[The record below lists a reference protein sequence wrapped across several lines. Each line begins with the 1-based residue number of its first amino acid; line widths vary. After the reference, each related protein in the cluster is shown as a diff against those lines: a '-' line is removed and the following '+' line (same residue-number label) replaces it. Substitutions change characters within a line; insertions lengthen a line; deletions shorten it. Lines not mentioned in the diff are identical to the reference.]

1 MRFKENNAVGIN
13 MNERYISPRMSAWTG
28 RVDSETLYDAFRWH
42 QWIEPI
48 DLSMTDVSLPPYK
61 VGIALLGFASDE
73 GVKRNLGR
81 TGAAKGPASIRKELC
96 NLPCSFADSLR
107 LFDAGTVT
115 CDDGNLEESQAT
127 LAWAVDRLIRMN
139 LFPIVL
145 GGGHEVA
152 YGDYSGLMKCGF
164 TPGII
169 NFDAHFDIRPY
180 TDKGSSGTMFRQI
193 HDDLV
198 RLGYPFNYFAVGIQ
212 KRGNT
217 VDLFKTAERMQASY
231 LMAKE
236 IGEGDL
242 TGAYEKLD
250 AFLSR
255 QSQLYVTI
263 CTDVFS
269 SAFAPGVSATQPLGL
284 HPERILRI
292 FKRIFATGK
301 VILFDIAEVSPRFDN
316 DNVTSNLAATFIYAA
331 VNSLADLHD
340 LSL

>member
-1 MRFKENNAVGIN
+1 MKS
-13 MNERYISPRMSAWTG
+13 RYRSPIMSQWTG
-28 RVDSETLYDAFRWH
+28 RIDSNEQYDAFRWH
-42 QWIEPI
+42 QWMQPI
-48 DLSMTDVSLPPYK
+48 DLTNDKIELPSYK
-61 VGIALLGFASDE
+61 VGVAFIGFACDE
-73 GVKRNLGR
+73 GVRRNLGR

-96 NLPCSFADSLR
+96 NLPCSFTEALR
-107 LFDAGTVT
+107 LFDAGTII
-115 CDDGNLEESQAT
+115 CDDGDLEGSQNA
-127 LAWAVDRLIRMN
+127 LSEAVSKLIELN

-152 YGDYSGLMKCGF
+152 YGSYAGLLKSGH

-180 TDKGSSGTMFRQI
+180 QDKGSSGTMFRQI
-193 HDDLV
+193 YDDLTL
-198 RLGYPFNYFAVGIQ
+198 LGKPFNYFAVGIQ

-217 VDLFKTAERMQASY
+217 VDLFKTADCMRAEY

-242 TGAYEKLD
+242 SEAYEKLD
-250 AFLSR
+250 AFLQR

-284 HPERILRI
+284 HPERILRV

-301 VILFDIAEVSPRFDN
+301 VMLFDIAEVSPRFDN
-316 DNVTSNLAATFIYAA
+316 DNVTSNLAATFVFAA
-331 VNSLADLHD
+331 INSLADYHD
-340 LSL
+340 ISL

>member
-1 MRFKENNAVGIN
+1 MF
-13 MNERYISPRMSAWTG
+13 MNERYITPNMNQWTG
-28 RVDSETLYDAFRWH
+28 RIDSDTLYDAFRWH
-42 QWIEPI
+42 QWILPI
-48 DLSMTDVSLPPYK
+48 NLNLTEIILPPFK

-81 TGAAKGPASIRKELC
+81 TGASKGPASIKKELC
-96 NLPCSFADSLR
+96 NLPCSFSDTLR
-107 LFDAGTVT
+107 LFDAGTIT
-115 CDDGNLEESQAT
+115 CEDGNLEESQKT
-127 LAWAVDRLIRMN
+127 LAEAVDKLIKMN

-152 YGDYSGLMKCGF
+152 YGDYSGLLKAGL
-164 TPGII
+164 TPGIL

-180 TDKGSSGTMFRQI
+180 VDKGSSGTMFRQI
-193 HDDLV
+193 FDDLES
-198 RLGYPFNYFAVGIQ
+198 RGLPFNYFAIGIQ

-217 VDLFKTAERMQASY
+217 VDLFKTADRMKASY

-242 TGAYEKLD
+242 AEAYEKLD
-250 AFLSR
+250 AFLIR
-255 QSQLYVTI
+255 QGQLYVTI

-292 FKRIFATGK
+292 FKRIFSTGK
-301 VILFDIAEVSPRFDN
+301 VVLFDIAEVSPRFDN

-340 LSL
+340 ISL